1 MSNTHMAE
9 ILIDEITKTKAEF
22 RTAVTSSHK
31 DKLTRKLD
39 ALWTLL
45 EFYRMEK
52 DDEI

>member
-1 MSNTHMAE
+1 MSNTYMTNV
-9 ILIDEITKTKAEF
+9 LIDEITKAKAEF
-22 RTAVTSSHK
+22 RTAETSSHK

-52 DDEI
+52 DDE